1 MEDIAEDLWTSV
13 KNMPK
18 EDLRRDLA
26 DQVLDP
32 GSTAGRAVAYDHLL
46 IQYWVNMKL
55 VGHSFMEREVK
66 SAGDEEP
73 VRAWK
78 HHNGECHLIHQ
89 KVDILASRLGISFY
103 AVGKVPKETARPR
116 ECCDI
121 CGKKKRRVTSSS
133 GGPLAPP
140 GVPPAPAQAL
150 RSCLP
155 SAF

>member
-1 MEDIAEDLWTSV
+1 M
-13 KNMPK
+13 
-18 EDLRRDLA
+18 
-26 DQVLDP
+26 DP
-32 GSTAGRAVAYDHLL
+32 GSTAGRAGDYDRLL
-46 IQYWVNMKL
+46 MQYWVNMKL
-55 VGHSFMEREVK
+55 VDHSFMEWEAK
-66 SAGDEEP
+66 STGDKEP

-103 AVGKVPKETARPR
+103 AVGKVLEEMARPR
-116 ECCDI
+116 ECCNL
-121 CGKKKRRVTSSS
+121 CAKKKRKVTSSS